1 MQNNIDMNLLMGLLN
16 SNGNPETLIN
26 SLANQNP
33 NINSVLKQAQASG
46 LSMKDF
52 TMQYAKQ
59 KGINIQPFV
68 DMMSKRGIK

>member
-16 SNGNPETLIN
+16 SNGNPEALIN

>member
-16 SNGNPETLIN
+16 SNGNPEALID